1 MASHTF
7 HRPPTL
13 VGRRFA
19 RRSSGLRP
27 VVANAQFEN
36 PFSGAIFIDVKVK
49 MEAKQVAA
57 EKARCEK
64 FRDYAIQGA
73 SECSA

>member
-1 MASHTF
+1 M
-7 HRPPTL
+7 
-13 VGRRFA
+13 
-19 RRSSGLRP
+19 
-27 VVANAQFEN
+27 
-36 PFSGAIFIDVKVK
+36 